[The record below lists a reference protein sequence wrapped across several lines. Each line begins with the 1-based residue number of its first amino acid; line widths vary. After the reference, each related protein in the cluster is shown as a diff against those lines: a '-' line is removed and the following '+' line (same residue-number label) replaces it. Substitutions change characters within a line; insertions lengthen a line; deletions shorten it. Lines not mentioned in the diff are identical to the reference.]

1 MKKLL
6 LVFSLI
12 ISFNEAFCTH
22 IIGGE
27 MRYEYIGPGTAPN
40 SKQYKIRL
48 LLLRGVTGAG
58 FINQYIVGVFNN
70 DNNQKVIG
78 PAANNNWAAVEEF
91 SNPLPVPIIVSP
103 CIQPPPPPP
112 GYTYKIYSF
121 IIELPDNGNGYT
133 VAFQTFSRQGSEN
146 IVANQGAN
154 YSCIIPGLNTLPQP
168 QTDNSPS
175 FSLPISVICENSYFT
190 LDFSAADVE
199 GDSLVYNFCEAY
211 DGGLA
216 TLADF
221 QDPAPPMYNSVVYV
235 PPYNFAFPMGPQV
248 TIDPHTGIISG
259 IAPPFGVTGRYV
271 VCVCASEY
279 RNGVFVTVHRKD
291 LIVQV
296 YTCVPLQ
303 ANPNFVPITC
313 DGFTVNFQDM
323 SSGNPSTFLWN
334 FGDPASGAANTS
346 PLPNPTHTFTD
357 TGIFQIKLVVSLNGQ
372 CIDSV
377 TKPLAVYP
385 GFLPGF
391 ITSASHCANVA
402 VQFFDTTYSRYA
414 PVNSWH

>member
-235 PPYNFAFPMGPQV
+235 PPYNFAFPMGP
-248 TIDPHTGIISG
+248 
-259 IAPPFGVTGRYV
+259 RLL
-271 VCVCASEY
+271 
-279 RNGVFVTVHRKD
+279 
-291 LIVQV
+291 LIRIQE
-296 YTCVPLQ
+296 
-303 ANPNFVPITC
+303 
-313 DGFTVNFQDM
+313 
-323 SSGNPSTFLWN
+323 
-334 FGDPASGAANTS
+334 
-346 PLPNPTHTFTD
+346 
-357 TGIFQIKLVVSLNGQ
+357 
-372 CIDSV
+372 
-377 TKPLAVYP
+377 
-385 GFLPGF
+385 
-391 ITSASHCANVA
+391 
-402 VQFFDTTYSRYA
+402 
-414 PVNSWH
+414 